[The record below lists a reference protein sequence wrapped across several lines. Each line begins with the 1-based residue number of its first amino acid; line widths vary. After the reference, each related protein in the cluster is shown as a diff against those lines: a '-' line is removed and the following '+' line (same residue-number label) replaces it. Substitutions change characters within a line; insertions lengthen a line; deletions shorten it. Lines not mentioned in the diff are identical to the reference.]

1 MLVYIT
7 LFTCAVLMVLL
18 VRRYDLY
25 EKEPWYMVLVAIALG
40 IGLMWV
46 AGKTEDAILTHLNLD
61 PSQRAAKA
69 AVVTSVEETAKLLVV
84 VIIALVFR
92 RHFNDALDGLVYG
105 TLGGLGMAIEESM
118 MYLSL
123 THDKDAM
130 ALGAEVIRLFAH
142 ALMGGLLGFAV
153 GLTLRSK
160 RDVGSPALNPHHKV
174 ALPLLSVAVALV
186 VHFCWDYIAYRSHVA
201 VGLRGVLMLLMLS
214 LMLVWGLMVAYA
226 MDMTRRFMR
235 ADADAV
241 TAAAAAASTPT

>member
-7 LFTCAVLMVLL
+7 LFSCAVLMVLL

-25 EKEPWYMVLVAIALG
+25 EKEPWYMVLVAVALG

-46 AGKTEDAILTHLNLD
+46 AGKTEDAILAHLNLE
-61 PSQRAAKA
+61 PGARAAKA
-69 AVVTSVEETAKLLVV
+69 AVVTAVEETAKLLVV
-84 VIIALVFR
+84 VIIALIFR

-123 THDKDAM
+123 TPDKDAM

-153 GLTLRSK
+153 GLTLRPP
-160 RDVGSPALNPHHKV
+160 REGVGPAISPHHKI
-174 ALPLLSVAVALV
+174 ALPVLSVAVALV

-201 VGLRGVLMLLMLS
+201 ASLRGVLMLLMLS
-214 LMLVWGLMVAYA
+214 LMVVWGLMVAYA
-226 MDMTRRFMR
+226 MDLTRQFMR
-235 ADADAV
+235 AEADAV
-241 TAAAAAASTPT
+241 TAPAPT